1 MQRTWIPNVFLVM
14 AALPVAAAA
23 GEVEWPNGARVAV
36 SLSYDDA
43 LASQLDN
50 AVPALDAHGLK
61 GTFYLTVGSAA
72 MRERLDD
79 WRGIAERGHELGN
92 HTIYHP
98 CSAVG
103 PDRGWVEPWNDL
115 DRLDVPRIRRE
126 ILIANTFLE
135 AVDGLKQRTY
145 AATCYDALAG
155 GEEYWPAIEDL
166 FVGLR
171 DLGHG
176 MAAGDKIV
184 WGPSDP
190 ATSGADLVRF
200 VTDNTADGRLLGIVF
215 HGVGGDHLSVT
226 SEAHRELVDF
236 LAAHPDVYWVDT
248 YRNIISV
255 VREQLEPA
263 PGE

>member
-1 MQRTWIPNVFLVM
+1 MQRSWILTVLAITAV
-14 AALPVAAAA
+14 LPTTVSA
-23 GEVEWPNGARVAV
+23 GAVEWPNGARTAV

-61 GTFYLTVGSAA
+61 ATFYLTVGSEA

-79 WRGIAERGHELGN
+79 WRTLAAHGHELGN
-92 HTIYHP
+92 HTVYHP

-103 PDRGWVEPWNDL
+103 PDRAWVEPWNDL
-115 DRLDVPRIRRE
+115 DKLSIPRLRRE
-126 ILIANTFLE
+126 IMIANTFLE
-135 AVDGLKQRTY
+135 AVDGQTQRTY
-145 AATCYDALAG
+145 AATCYDPLAG
-155 GEEYWPAIEDL
+155 GEEYWPAIQDL
-166 FVGLR
+166 FLGLR

-176 MAAGDKIV
+176 MSAEDKII

-190 ATSGADLVRF
+190 QTSGADLIRF
-200 VTDNTADGRLLGIVF
+200 ITDNTADGRLLGIVF
-215 HGVGGDHLSVT
+215 HGVGGDHLWVT
-226 SEAHRELVDF
+226 PGAHRELVDF

-255 VREQLEPA
+255 VRSQLGPTR
-263 PGE
+263 GE